1 MLSITSRVSHNKV
14 FSSEDTFRC
23 LFDLDGLDEI
33 SEFSEKY
40 ENSGS
45 QYDVDQETD
54 WSDIIVNVLRGN
66 LLPEATVVSF
76 SR

>member
-1 MLSITSRVSHNKV
+1 MLSIVRHVSHDKG
-14 FSSEDTFRC
+14 FSSEDTFRH

-33 SEFSEKY
+33 FKFSVMY
-40 ENSGS
+40 ENSRS

>member
-1 MLSITSRVSHNKV
+1 M
-14 FSSEDTFRC
+14 FPSEDTFRY
-23 LFDLDGLDEI
+23 LVDLDGLDEI
-33 SEFSEKY
+33 FEFSVMY
-40 ENSGS
+40 ENSSS
-45 QYDVDQETD
+45 QYDVDQKTD

>member
-14 FSSEDTFRC
+14 FSPEDTFRY

-33 SEFSEKY
+33 SEFSVMY
-40 ENSGS
+40 ENSSS
-45 QYDVDQETD
+45 QYDVDHETD
-54 WSDIIVNVLRGN
+54 WSDIIVNVLRRN
-66 LLPEATVVSF
+66 LLPEATVVLF

>member
-14 FSSEDTFRC
+14 FPSEDTFRH

-33 SEFSEKY
+33 FEFSVMY
-40 ENSGS
+40 ENSSS

-54 WSDIIVNVLRGN
+54 WSEIIVNVLRGN
-66 LLPEATVVSF
+66 LLTEATVVSF